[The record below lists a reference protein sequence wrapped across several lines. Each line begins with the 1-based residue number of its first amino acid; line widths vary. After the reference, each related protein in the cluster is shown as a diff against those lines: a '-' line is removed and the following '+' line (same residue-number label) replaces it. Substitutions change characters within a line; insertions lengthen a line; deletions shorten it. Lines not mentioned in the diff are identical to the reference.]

1 MNTQSEYFTGASIGH
16 KGSNNVPVVE
26 AGGLTVLVLL
36 IDGVGERARAGH
48 GRAQARARGQLLL
61 GVLAALQPLLLQ
73 VGVAA
78 PEGHTLGELEQ
89 LKGVAH
95 LLRVV
100 DAHDLDVLEL
110 VEGVE
115 LVLVAAA
122 ALGGGGGE
130 QRVVDEAVEGGV
142 GVGVGVGVGEVG
154 AGGEGG
160 LGALALRQCEQEG
173 VVEQV
178 GVQFVR
184 DCEVV
189 EVERFQVT
197 VE

>member
-36 IDGVGERARAGH
+36 INGVGERARAGH

-130 QRVVDEAVEGGV
+130 QRVADEAVEG
-142 GVGVGVGVGEVG
+142 GVGVGEVG

-184 DCEVV
+184 DGEVV